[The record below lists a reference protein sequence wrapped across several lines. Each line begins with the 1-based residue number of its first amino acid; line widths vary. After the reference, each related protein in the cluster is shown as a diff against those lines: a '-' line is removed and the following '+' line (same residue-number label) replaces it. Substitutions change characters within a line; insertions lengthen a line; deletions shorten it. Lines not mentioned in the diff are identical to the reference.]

1 MDFPVKRLRF
11 ESALFVKNGR
21 KFGLFARIDNKAAT
35 DFSRRV
41 FGGPRDSFL
50 FSIGKV
56 TRITSLELK
65 LACPFPAI
73 RFFPRGR
80 GGSSIVIAP
89 LFFPLRSFATVNE
102 PSPLITHAKLR
113 MVAATAR

>member
-21 KFGLFARIDNKAAT
+21 KFDPFARIDNKAAT
-35 DFSRRV
+35 DSSRRA

-50 FSIGKV
+50 FSIAKV

-73 RFFPRGR
+73 RFSPREGR
-80 GGSSIVIAP
+80 EFDRYRAP
-89 LFFPLRSFATVNE
+89 LLSPPLVRD
-102 PSPLITHAKLR
+102 R
-113 MVAATAR
+113 